1 MAEEARRRSGR
12 KRKPQGFGA
21 GVLAAAA
28 LGALALGAGGMWLIA
43 GGGAKSA
50 SAARGD
56 AAGVFS
62 ASAVRHFPE
71 AYAEF
76 SRISFERQ
84 ASGELW
90 PVEAR
95 FFVPAARFAADLA
108 DSALSGAADIR
119 SLESTFATAP
129 PLGAQEMRRRLEAL
143 AGEFSG
149 PDRPRCQDYTIGRER
164 NLPWP
169 NWPDPRVRELVV
181 EFNTAC

>member
-1 MAEEARRRSGR
+1 MAERRSGK
-12 KRKPQGFGA
+12 KRRSSGGFGA
-21 GVLAAAA
+21 PVLLAAA
-28 LGALALGAGGMWLIA
+28 LGASVLGAGAMWIIA
-43 GGGAKSA
+43 GGASSA

-62 ASAVRHFPE
+62 AAAVRHFPE
-71 AYAEF
+71 AYPEF

-95 FFVPAARFAADLA
+95 FFVPAARFAQDLA
-108 DSALSGAADIR
+108 DTALSGTADIR
-119 SLESTFATAP
+119 RLESTFATAP
-129 PLGAQEMRRRLEAL
+129 PLTSQEMRGRLDAL
-143 AGEFSG
+143 AAEFSG